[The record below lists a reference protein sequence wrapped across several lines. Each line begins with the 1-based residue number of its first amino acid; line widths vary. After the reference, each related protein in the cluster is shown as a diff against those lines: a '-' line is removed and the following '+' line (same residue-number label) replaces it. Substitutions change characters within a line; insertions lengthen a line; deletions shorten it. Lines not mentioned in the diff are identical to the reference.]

1 MTNYITPTQTV
12 KRPFHAR
19 RGRGLPQHGAI
30 FKRLSNALRNG
41 CDGPSGARRNA
52 PAASA
57 HPMRFAS
64 GGFAP
69 GHVGGRC
76 EPVRRDARQR
86 HFRDRRHG
94 PAVMAVAVRSFS
106 PRAGSIRAAIA
117 SDGMSPSFRLYSG
130 PPEHSTRGGFSQ
142 RPSSACFART
152 PSPTGASA
160 SVAASG
166 LGDEDKFRRGVYSN
180 GSRTGPLS
188 AKDIPTDDPTF
199 KGLSTLSW
207 TANTRPKPPSSVYS
221 IRTPT

>member
-1 MTNYITPTQTV
+1 MPS
-12 KRPFHAR
+12 ASR
-19 RGRGLPQHGAI
+19 R
-30 FKRLSNALRNG
+30 
-41 CDGPSGARRNA
+41 
-52 PAASA
+52 
-57 HPMRFAS
+57 S
-64 GGFAP
+64 GGTSRCADMRAN
-69 GHVGGRC
+69 GISVIGGTDRPSWRSPC
-76 EPVRRDARQR
+76 GRFRQGPDQSARQSHPTGCR
-86 HFRDRRHG
+86 LLQ
-94 PAVMAVAVRSFS
+94 
-106 PRAGSIRAAIA
+106 
-117 SDGMSPSFRLYSG
+117 SPSFRLYSG